1 MAKTEGK
8 VCAVIVSAGTSSR
21 MGGVDKIFAD
31 VAGQPIIARVL
42 DVFQGCSL
50 IDGIVVVL
58 SKSNLERGQHLVR
71 ESGWSKV
78 IDVCAG
84 GARRQDSVREGLSRL
99 KGCSWVLVHDGAR
112 PCVTPDLIERGLA
125 AAQKTGAAIAAV
137 PVVDTIKVVS
147 GDCFV
152 KETPRRETLW
162 AVQTPQVFRY
172 DLLVEAHRH
181 FKVDVTDDSML
192 VEQMGHKV
200 KVFAGSYH
208 NIKVTTPDDMC
219 IVEAF
224 FRKDAD
230 APPK

>member
-125 AAQKTGAAIAAV
+125 AAQKTGAAIAA
-137 PVVDTIKVVS
+137 DGGRS
-147 GDCFV
+147 
-152 KETPRRETLW
+152 
-162 AVQTPQVFRY
+162 AY
-172 DLLVEAHRH
+172 
-181 FKVDVTDDSML
+181 
-192 VEQMGHKV
+192 
-200 KVFAGSYH
+200 
-208 NIKVTTPDDMC
+208 
-219 IVEAF
+219 
-224 FRKDAD
+224 
-230 APPK
+230 